1 MAVPRETA
9 EDLRSRLCAWMNTT
23 VFKPVSLNPLTGGQ
37 SNFTYLAHL
46 KQRVK
51 AQGNSGGDISEV
63 IVKHG
68 EPYMARHPSNAITTD
83 RCSVEAAC
91 LKHLHALKPL
101 HQTSQSARYRVG
113 TPECYLYDDKTKIQI
128 QEYLPGTLDLKS
140 IVLKSCEEPLTVLLK
155 QHYLHI
161 GRALAEYIS
170 QFHQNTSPVARVH
183 AEEGTSPHL
192 STLHEAI
199 RRSSE
204 MQDLKLMVNYD
215 WLLERVEQ
223 FPDILKDAKD
233 VFVRLREQGIDELK
247 NGSAAPTVIHGD
259 FCPQNILIRDE
270 SPRDGKETGLFVVD
284 WENAQIGVP
293 AMDHGE
299 MIGELYST
307 WLYDGSDAGIHV
319 IEGYAA
325 GLGSLPVDVALRIA
339 AQVGVHLL
347 SFGTL
352 AQDKSELQ
360 IDHVAREGRDIIVN
374 SCKKNQSWF
383 RDHVLRCLFTR

>member
-1 MAVPRETA
+1 MASLENA
-9 EDLRSRLCAWMNTT
+9 EDVRLRVWSWMSAT
-23 VFKPVSLNPLTGGQ
+23 VYKPVSLKSLTGGQ
-37 SNFTYLAHL
+37 ANFTYHAELERGTKDDNDHREA
-46 KQRVK
+46 VY
-51 AQGNSGGDISEV
+51 EV
-63 IVKHG
+63 LVKHG
-68 EPYMARHPSNAITTD
+68 EPYMARHPSNAITIE
-83 RCSVEAAC
+83 RCSAEVAC
-91 LKHLHALKPL
+91 LKYLHSIEATL
-101 HQTSQSARYRVG
+101 QASENATYIVR
-113 TPECYLYDDKTKIQI
+113 TPKFYLYDDKTKTQI
-128 QEYLPGTLDLKS
+128 QEYLPGSLDLKS
-140 IVLKSCEEPLTVLLK
+140 IVLKSCEEPLAVLLK

-183 AEEGTSPHL
+183 ADEGTSPHL

-199 RRSSE
+199 SRSNE

-215 WLLERVEQ
+215 WLLDRVEQ
-223 FPDILKDAKD
+223 FPDILKGAKG

-247 NGSAAPTVIHGD
+247 NRSAASTVIHGD

-270 SPRDGKETGLFVVD
+270 SLQDGKETGLFVVD

-307 WLYDGSDAGIHV
+307 WLYDGSNAGIHV

-325 GLGSLPVDVALRIA
+325 GLGPLPVDVALRIA

-360 IDHVAREGRDIIVN
+360 IGHVAREGRDIIVN
-374 SCKKNQSWF
+374 SCKKNQAWF
-383 RDHVLRCLFTR
+383 KDHVLRCLFTR

>member
-1 MAVPRETA
+1 
-9 EDLRSRLCAWMNTT
+9 
-23 VFKPVSLNPLTGGQ
+23 
-37 SNFTYLAHL
+37 
-46 KQRVK
+46 
-51 AQGNSGGDISEV
+51 
-63 IVKHG
+63 
-68 EPYMARHPSNAITTD
+68 
-83 RCSVEAAC
+83 
-91 LKHLHALKPL
+91 
-101 HQTSQSARYRVG
+101 
-113 TPECYLYDDKTKIQI
+113 
-128 QEYLPGTLDLKS
+128 
-140 IVLKSCEEPLTVLLK
+140 
-155 QHYLHI
+155 
-161 GRALAEYIS
+161 
-170 QFHQNTSPVARVH
+170 
-183 AEEGTSPHL
+183 
-192 STLHEAI
+192 
-199 RRSSE
+199 
-204 MQDLKLMVNYD
+204 MQDLKLMVTYD

-270 SPRDGKETGLFVVD
+270 SPQNGKETGLFVVD

-352 AQDKSELQ
+352 AQDKSELE

-374 SCKKNQSWF
+374 SCKKNQAWF
-383 RDHVLRCLFTR
+383 KDHVLRCLFTR